1 MKKTKIVATI
11 GPASNKKETMKQL
24 VENGAN
30 VFRLNFSHGKYE
42 DFLKIIKD
50 VRTLEKEMGRPI
62 AILQDLQ
69 GPKIR
74 IGEIDG
80 KIIINKGEII
90 KIAETQEDE
99 KTIPI
104 ARFIIKNL
112 QKDDDIL
119 IADGTIKLKVKEVNK
134 SFLGKKIEILCEVL
148 VPGPGEVI
156 SYKGVNLPNVKI
168 DTEPLTDKD
177 RRDLEF
183 GLTNKVDFVALSFI
197 KTASDLSEVRE
208 AINKHKLKTKLIAK
222 IETPEAVSD
231 LDNIVDAA
239 DAIMVARGDLGIEIS
254 LENISRVQKEIIK
267 KCNSKAKPV
276 ITATQMLGSMVKSPL
291 PTRAEV
297 SDVSNAVLD
306 GTDAVMLSEETAMGQ
321 YVAEAV
327 SMMSKI
333 IIEAE
338 KIFPYGRLLPN
349 KEAFAIKDQITLSI
363 GDGVNHIIRDLD
375 VKAVVAFT
383 ESGWTSHVISAFKPS
398 QPILAVSPHIEILRQ
413 LALSWGVVPMKA
425 ITLKSTDQMIKQ
437 AKDMALKSE
446 RVRSGDKII
455 ISAGIPFGQP
465 GSTNLILVQVI

>member
-1 MKKTKIVATI
+1 MKKTKIVSTI
-11 GPASNKKETMKQL
+11 GPASNKKEMMRQL

-42 DFLKIIKD
+42 DFFKIMKNI
-50 VRTLEKEMGRPI
+50 RSLEKEMGRPI

-74 IGEIDG
+74 VGEIDG
-80 KIIINKGEII
+80 KIILNKGDIV
-90 KIAETQEDE
+90 KIAETQEDD
-99 KTIPI
+99 KTIPM
-104 ARFIIKNL
+104 AKFIIKNL

-119 IADGTIKLKVKEVNK
+119 IADGTIKLKVKEINK
-134 SFLGKKIEILCEVL
+134 SFLSKKIEILCEVV
-148 VPGPGEVI
+148 VPGSGEVI
-156 SYKGVNLPNVKI
+156 SHKGVNLPNVKI

-183 GLTNKVDFVALSFI
+183 GLANKVDFVALSFI
-197 KTASDLSEVRE
+197 KSASDLSEVRE
-208 AINKHKLKTKLIAK
+208 AIKKNKLRTKLIAK

-231 LDNIVDAA
+231 LDNIIDAA

-267 KCNSKAKPV
+267 KCNARAKPV

-321 YVAEAV
+321 YVVEAV
-327 SMMSKI
+327 NMMSKI
-333 IIEAE
+333 IVEIE
-338 KIFPYGRLLPN
+338 KGFPYGRLLPS
-349 KEAFAIKDQITLSI
+349 KEAFAIKDQVTLSI
-363 GDGVNHIIRDLD
+363 GDGVNHITRDLD
-375 VKAVVAFT
+375 VKAIVAFT
-383 ESGWTSHVISAFKPS
+383 ESGWTGHVISAFRPS
-398 QPILAVSPHIEILRQ
+398 QPILAVSPHIEVLRQ
-413 LALSWGVVPMKA
+413 LALSWGVLPMRA
-425 ITLKSTDQMIKQ
+425 ITLKSTDQMIRQ
-437 AKDMALKSE
+437 AKDIALKSE
-446 RVRSGDKII
+446 RVKSGDKII